1 MLVLS
6 LLCHIDL
13 IMFVL
18 FCNYTATTDIYTY
31 GHTLSLH
38 DALPICSASL
48 RVAPR
53 IRSISSE
60 AYSRMPSSNR
70 RTRRGNAAAASVAGG
85 LLAAL
90 PGGVADADMR
100 CSWLNAPNAQSKHV
114 RGSGHAFPA
123 LATPYFWCGRRLVR
137 FDDRSDM

>member
-1 MLVLS
+1 
-6 LLCHIDL
+6 
-13 IMFVL
+13 
-18 FCNYTATTDIYTY
+18 
-31 GHTLSLH
+31 
-38 DALPICSASL
+38 
-48 RVAPR
+48 
-53 IRSISSE
+53 
-60 AYSRMPSSNR
+60 MPSSNR

-114 RGSGHAFPA
+114 RGSGQAFPA

-137 FDDRSDM
+137 FDDQNAVLRDSGPHTRPTLRLRPGVLKPRTNPTYQASNFSPPAPMP